1 MSPLPLPKTI
11 EGKQLPQMPRRRQV
25 TIIGANGAGKSLF
38 MQEMMRLCEG
48 RAYCLSSIS
57 SLSMP
62 ASDSPESRLPGSI
75 DDLYNKSVLQQS
87 YLRTDAVSEI
97 DKLTFMLFTD
107 EFEYLLDVKSEQLA
121 QGHKIDLKPTKL
133 DQLKRLW
140 EKIFPGNHIVRH
152 KGKLMF
158 ATTSGDDLISAA
170 ALSQGE
176 RTVLYY
182 VAGVL
187 YAMPGAVIFID
198 SPSLFVHPSITNNL
212 WNAIEELRSDCTFVY
227 NSVDMD
233 FVGSRTENA
242 CIWVKSYD
250 AQQKAWDYDVLD
262 NSMMTEELFLQ
273 LAGSRKP
280 VLFIEGDTTHSID
293 AKLYTLVFQDYTVR
307 PLGSCN
313 KVIET
318 TRSFNDLKYMHHLDS
333 RGIVD
338 RDRRTDVE
346 VNYLKRKNI
355 LVPDVAEVENIFL
368 IESIIRTMA
377 KRRGR
382 DPEKVIGRVRKEVMK
397 MFKQRAEEQTLLHVR
412 HKMKRDVE
420 CKIDAKFTCITALE
434 THIRTLVFQLKP
446 REYYNMMRQQ
456 FAAMIRDDDY
466 PGVLRVFNHKPMLA
480 DCMVAQLLGY
490 KSKDEYIAGVIDT
503 LKSNSRDAEIIRTSV
518 KHCLGIDEPHNE
530 EKEEF
535 YPQEKF
541 FSSSRHS
548 RHHEKKDSHRRK
560 KTPAVTCHA
569 SMTTIITNH

>member
-1 MSPLPLPKTI
+1 MSRLELPRSIGDNPSPELPY
-11 EGKQLPQMPRRRQV
+11 RRQV
-25 TIIGANGAGKSLF
+25 SIIGANGAGKSLF
-38 MQEMMRLCEG
+38 MREMIKLCDG

-57 SLSMP
+57 SLSLPPDNETENFM
-62 ASDSPESRLPGSI
+62 PGSI
-75 DDLYNKSVLQQS
+75 DDLYEKAILQQS
-87 YLRTDAVSEI
+87 YMRADAVSEI

-107 EFEYLLDVKSEQLA
+107 EFEYLLDVKTRQLK
-121 QGHKIDLKPTKL
+121 QGHKIELKPTKL

-140 EKIFPGNHIVRH
+140 EKIFPGNQIVRH

-158 ATTSGDDLISAA
+158 STASGDDLISVTS
-170 ALSQGE
+170 LSQGE

-187 YAMPGAVIFID
+187 YAMPNAVIFID

-227 NSVDMD
+227 NSVDME

-250 AQQKAWDYDVLD
+250 ASQKAWDYEVIDS
-262 NSMMTEELFLQ
+262 SMMTEEIFLQ

-280 VLFIEGDTTHSID
+280 VLFIEGDATHSID

-338 RDRRTDVE
+338 RDRRTDIE
-346 VNYLKRKNI
+346 VNYLRRKRI
-355 LVPDVAEVENIFL
+355 LVPDVAEVENIFML
-368 IESIIRTMA
+368 ESIIRTMA
-377 KRRGR
+377 RRRGR
-382 DPEKVIGRVRKEVMK
+382 DPEKVIARVKKEVFR
-397 MFKQRAEEQTLLHVR
+397 MFRHKAEEQTLQHVR

-420 CKIDAKFTCITALE
+420 CKIDARFTCITALE

-446 REYYNMMRQQ
+446 REYYNKIREE
-456 FAAMIRDDDY
+456 FAVMIRDNDY
-466 PGVLRVFNHKPMLA
+466 NGILRVFNHKPILSES
-480 DCMVAQLLGY
+480 MVAQLLGF
-490 KSKDEYIAGVIDT
+490 KSKDDYISGVIEI
-503 LKSNSRDAEIIRTSV
+503 LKSNSRDAQIIRKSI
-518 KHCLGIDEPHNE
+518 KHCLGFEDDNDESMEPDHS
-530 EKEEF
+530 
-535 YPQEKF
+535 EKF
-541 FSSSRHS
+541 FSTSRHAKL
-548 RHHEKKDSHRRK
+548 KKK
-560 KTPAVTCHA
+560 KG
-569 SMTTIITNH
+569 SNKSDILSD